1 MTIAEILKA
10 KGIGDDIIAAVQE
23 EMKNNKIFT
32 ASEEN
37 LDVRFGK
44 LKTDHE
50 GVTKQLGEAQS
61 LIEEL
66 KKTNK
71 GNEGLQQKITDY
83 EGQVA
88 QLQKELS
95 DAKIE
100 AAMDRKL
107 IAEGANASDLDY
119 LKFQWRKKG
128 ELSLDEHGEIKNGD
142 DAVAGLKTQCPVQ
155 FGNGGEGG
163 KGGFVPVENKGLP
176 QGGQN
181 PTITKEDFNKMGYNA
196 RVELKQNSPEVY
208 SQMMKG

>member
-37 LDVRFGK
+37 LDVRYGK

-66 KKTNK
+66 KKSNK
-71 GNEGLQQKITDY
+71 GNEGLQQKITEY

-128 ELSLDEHGEIKNGD
+128 ELSLDEHGEIKGGD

-155 FGNGGEGG
+155 FSNGGEGG

-176 QGGQN
+176 LGDQN
-181 PTITKEDFNKMGYNA
+181 LTVTKDQFRQMTYEE
-196 RVELKQNSPEVY
+196 RVKVKQQNENLY
-208 SQMMKG
+208 KQLAK